1 MKINKVSLFNIGA
14 YAELNVFEI
23 NNNDNNII
31 LIGGKNGAGKSTF
44 FKAIKTCLYGCK
56 IWGFEAN
63 CRQYFDIINKLINN
77 DAKLKN
83 EATGYIEI
91 DILFEDGKNDDVYTI
106 KREWIKKKKSI
117 SENHIVFKNGVILLN
132 AEKND
137 FDNYLLSI
145 IPPEMFKFY
154 FFDGE
159 ELSDFFLG
167 SKGAQNFRDA
177 FLKLYGL
184 DTITIMLENFRR
196 NVNGGKDKSIY
207 EEYNNSKAEYLE
219 QKKEKSQLL
228 KKIDK
233 LEEDI
238 DNLNSK
244 QKSIID
250 DFKRFGGISLDTWNS
265 LNKKLDYEDLVRT
278 ENAKK
283 IKEIANNFIP
293 FLILHNELIELENK
307 IEQYIIHN
315 KMQIFKEIVKEDK
328 FINYLKQN
336 KISEIEI
343 IQNYVKNSTNAG
355 NIFDFSSSEYKK
367 INYQLNEKLRFDKQE
382 LFNLLDDTERSLNET
397 KKIRNILNNSSIDG
411 IQTITNE
418 INKLEI
424 VKLGKEK
431 KVLELKNK
439 VDKVNLILEDKNK
452 HYLKNKD
459 NIKTALKKES
469 VSDISETALIAF
481 ELLEEKLIKRQS
493 EILAKEFIAIFNK
506 IINKK
511 NFIDGIA
518 VDYNINVIPYKIIYL
533 NKEKL
538 QNYISDEYN
547 INFLN
552 LFNDNYKVK
561 INSILNGN
569 IEKGKFPVPIT
580 SPFSEGE
587 KQIYIM
593 SLYLAL
599 LKTSKRNIPFFV
611 DTPFARIDSTNKMAI
626 IDVFFKS
633 IENQIFIL
641 STDSEIYGKYKLL
654 IDDKLNKTFLLKS
667 TRYGVTEIFD
677 NEYFEGE

>member
-547 INFLN
+547 
-552 LFNDNYKVK
+552 
-561 INSILNGN
+561 
-569 IEKGKFPVPIT
+569 
-580 SPFSEGE
+580 
-587 KQIYIM
+587 
-593 SLYLAL
+593 
-599 LKTSKRNIPFFV
+599 
-611 DTPFARIDSTNKMAI
+611 
-626 IDVFFKS
+626 
-633 IENQIFIL
+633 
-641 STDSEIYGKYKLL
+641 
-654 IDDKLNKTFLLKS
+654 
-667 TRYGVTEIFD
+667 
-677 NEYFEGE
+677 

>member
-439 VDKVNLILEDKNK
+439 VDKVNLILEEKNK